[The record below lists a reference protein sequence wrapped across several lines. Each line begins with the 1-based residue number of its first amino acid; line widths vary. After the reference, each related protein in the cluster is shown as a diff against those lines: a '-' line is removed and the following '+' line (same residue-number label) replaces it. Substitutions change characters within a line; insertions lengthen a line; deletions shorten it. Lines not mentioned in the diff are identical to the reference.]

1 MKASSNNRILMLLEN
16 QAYPQDV
23 RVRREANALTAA
35 GYTVSVICPAK
46 PGQPSRE
53 VIKGVCIYR
62 YPEPS
67 GANGFLAY
75 LWEYGYST
83 PARFAISMMVFFY
96 GGFVLY
102 PTPQPPEPPDFIAV
116 LCIQ

>member
-53 VIKGVCIYR
+53 VIKGVRIYR
-62 YPEPS
+62 Y
-67 GANGFLAY
+67 
-75 LWEYGYST
+75 
-83 PARFAISMMVFFY
+83 
-96 GGFVLY
+96 
-102 PTPQPPEPPDFIAV
+102 
-116 LCIQ
+116 